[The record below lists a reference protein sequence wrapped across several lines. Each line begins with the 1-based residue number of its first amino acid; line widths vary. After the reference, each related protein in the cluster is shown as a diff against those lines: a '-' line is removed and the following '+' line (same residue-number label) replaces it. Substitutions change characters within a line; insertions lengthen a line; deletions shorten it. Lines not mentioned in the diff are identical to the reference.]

1 MRGSGMRHRLGRLLQ
16 NSWSL
21 LMLAVLIFGSR
32 SVIAD
37 WNYVPSGSMRPTIEV
52 GDLIL
57 VNRLAYDLKLPFT
70 TWHLAQ
76 WADPH
81 RGDIV
86 VFYSPADGRRLV
98 KRVVGLPGDTL
109 AMRDDRLVINGHT
122 LAYLS
127 TQEGDRAAR
136 LALENLDGWVH
147 PIRLLPERAAMRDFG
162 PVTVPAGHYFMM
174 GDNRDNSADSRYFGF
189 VDRQAILGHA
199 VRVVLSFDTGRDYVP
214 RAGRFFIALR

>member
-76 WADPH
+76 WADPP
-81 RGDIV
+81 
-86 VFYSPADGRRLV
+86 S
-98 KRVVGLPGDTL
+98 KSSVVG
-109 AMRDDRLVINGHT
+109 R
-122 LAYLS
+122 
-127 TQEGDRAAR
+127 
-136 LALENLDGWVH
+136 
-147 PIRLLPERAAMRDFG
+147 
-162 PVTVPAGHYFMM
+162 
-174 GDNRDNSADSRYFGF
+174 
-189 VDRQAILGHA
+189 
-199 VRVVLSFDTGRDYVP
+199 
-214 RAGRFFIALR
+214 